1 MQGTWALERFISS
14 RQHDIFYSHLK
25 QEPPFHLAN
34 VIPVSPCML
43 TPEKL
48 CYPQPTLL
56 AYISALRPCKPTQ
69 QPESTAQTCLE
80 QKPRSG
86 DFSGTHFSQDE
97 RKMKQWFG
105 EARRQ
110 HSKVENSLKERR
122 GAGQRS
128 FSLGTALVITAAI

>member
-1 MQGTWALERFISS
+1 MRGTWAPERFVSS
-14 RQHDIFYSHLK
+14 RKHNIFYSHLK

-34 VIPVSPCML
+34 LIPTSPVCL
-43 TPEKL
+43 PQKS

-69 QPESTAQTCLE
+69 QPESTAQNCLE

-97 RKMKQWFG
+97 IKMKPWFG

-110 HSKVENSLKERR
+110 HSKVEDSLKERR
-122 GAGQRS
+122 GEGQRS
-128 FSLGTALVITAAI
+128 FSLGAALVITAAI